1 MSFDNKLHPL
11 APLKLSLD
19 MAIINMNAKN
29 TKAVELFCMIG
40 LMPGGVIKNDLK
52 ELWGQDW
59 LMLLTELTASKLVQ

>member
-1 MSFDNKLHPL
+1 
-11 APLKLSLD
+11 

-29 TKAVELFCMIG
+29 AKAVRLFCMIG

-59 LMLLTELTASKLVQ
+59 LMLLTELTASKLV